1 MTNITTS
8 TKLDHIFS
16 DPIFLQMEMQNL
28 RDALF
33 CNLSHHLF
41 NNSGFKI
48 MLDKKHNELTFYFDF
63 SKKGEYLWRIFT
75 VYNDGKTFEII
86 PTDNHKEFIPMFETS
101 SFDDL
106 LFYITNKFINL

>member
-1 MTNITTS
+1 MTTFKTS
-8 TKLDHIFS
+8 KLDHIFT
-16 DPIFLQMEMQNL
+16 DPIFIQMEMQNL
-28 RDALF
+28 RDALI

-63 SKKGEYLWRIFT
+63 SMSKEETWRIFT
-75 VYNDGKTFEII
+75 VFYDGNILEVI
-86 PTDNHKEFIPMFETS
+86 PTDNHKNFIPMFKTT

-106 LFYITNKFINL
+106 LFYITNKFKNL